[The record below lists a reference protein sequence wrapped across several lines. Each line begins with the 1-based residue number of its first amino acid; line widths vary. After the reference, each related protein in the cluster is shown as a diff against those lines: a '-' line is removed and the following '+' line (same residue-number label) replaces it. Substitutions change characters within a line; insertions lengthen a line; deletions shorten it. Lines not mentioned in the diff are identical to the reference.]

1 MSLSS
6 MGWLAWVILGGVA
19 GWIASILTKN
29 NKRMGILA
37 NVIVG
42 ILGAFAGTFILQLA
56 GVQGMTGFNFY
67 TFLVAIGGAIVL
79 LFLFNMIRGRR

>member
-1 MSLSS
+1 MSLST

-19 GWIASILTKN
+19 GWIASMMTKN

-37 NVIVG
+37 NIIVG
-42 ILGAFAGTFILQLA
+42 ILGAFAGTFILNLA
-56 GVQGMTGFNFY
+56 GVQGMTGFNMY

-79 LFLFNMIRGRR
+79 LFLFNVIRGRK